1 MVLMV
6 RSVGSILAAGLF
18 ATACVLSGCGGGG
31 SSTPAPVPI
40 TVTVGQ
46 STVVTPQD
54 GAQVIVPIN
63 ITSTS
68 ETATVSFVGLPA
80 GVSEQY
86 SATDTNPSGT
96 IKFVASTGAPAGTYT
111 PTVTVNSAGQTAS
124 TSFTLVVAPVV
135 KVSNAVDTTLGV
147 NGRLE
152 QFMSTSFQIS
162 QWTADFFGTDRA
174 ARESTLNALGPRH
187 IRMQVIGGA
196 VPMLANAGLAGDW
209 DFTILDRT
217 LQPILESADHSPE
230 FQIATAP
237 AWMCDA
243 NGHLLAGSHM
253 KDFAAFSAN
262 LVRYYNK
269 GGFDWGGRHFQSP
282 GSHPIVWWGIFNEYN
297 LNGLTA
303 AEYVQLYNTVVPAML
318 AVDPTIKISAL
329 EFSEFGLGTGDAG
342 DPMLALPVFLAAA
355 NAGGVN
361 TQVDVLSTH
370 FYSTCNQRDTDAD
383 LFGSIPEFVSSVNYF
398 HEELKTRS
406 DLANV
411 AVWVT
416 ENNVNADYL
425 GANGMSTCN
434 PGQVFVNDDRGTSAF
449 FAAWRPFVFSKLGK
463 AGNQAIFQWVYS
475 DNKQYGEADPSGN
488 PYLSYWVDKTLASTY
503 PSTPASPGPE
513 ILAFSAT
520 DSTSLETLATR
531 NSNGAVTVMVV
542 DRAAHSAADNNGAGD
557 PRTVVVDTTSLGTF
571 AAANVLTIDAATN
584 LVNGPASAGV
594 TPAGRMNVTL
604 NGYGVALITFMP

>member
-1 MVLMV
+1 MVFMV
-6 RSVGSILAAGLF
+6 RSVGSILAAGLL
-18 ATACVLSGCGGGG
+18 ATACALAGCGGGG
-31 SSTPAPVPI
+31 NSTPTPVPI
-40 TVTVGQ
+40 SVTMGQ
-46 STVVTPQD
+46 SMVTAPQD
-54 GAQVIVPIN
+54 GSPVIVPIN

-68 ETATVSFVGLPA
+68 ETATLSFLGLPA

-96 IKFVASTGAPAGTYT
+96 IKFIASTSAPAGAYT

-124 TSFTLVVAPVV
+124 ASFTLVVAPVV
-135 KVSNAVDTTLGV
+135 KVSNVVDTTLGV

-174 ARESTLNALGPRH
+174 ARESTLNALGPQH

-196 VPMLANAGLAGDW
+196 VPMLANAGLAADW

-237 AWMCDA
+237 AWMCDS
-243 NGHLLAGSHM
+243 NGHLLVGSHM

-269 GGFDWGGRHFQSP
+269 GGFDWGGKHFQSP
-282 GSHPIVWWGIFNEYN
+282 GSHPIIWWGIFNEYN

-329 EFSEFGLGTGDAG
+329 ELSEFGLGTGDAG

-383 LFGSIPEFVSSVNYF
+383 LLGSIPEFVASVNYF
-398 HEELKTRS
+398 YKELKTRP
-406 DLANV
+406 DLAKA

-449 FAAWRPFVFSKLGK
+449 FAAWRPFVFSQLGK
-463 AGNQAIFQWVYS
+463 TGNQAIFQWVYS

-513 ILAFSAT
+513 ILALSAT
-520 DSTSLETLATR
+520 DNASIETLATR
-531 NSNGAVTVMVV
+531 DNNGAVTVMVV
-542 DRAAHSAADNNGAGD
+542 DRAVRSSADNNGAGE
-557 PRTVVVDTTSLGTF
+557 PRTVVVDTTSLGTYG
-571 AAANVLTIDAATN
+571 AANVLTIDAATN
-584 LVNGPASAGV
+584 LVNGPTSAGV
-594 TPAGRMNVTL
+594 TPSGRMSITL
-604 NGYGVALITFMP
+604 NGYGFALITLLP